1 MKLNKGIVLMQNGRL
16 KQKIQVILKKLG
28 VNQTQTLLNGNK
40 LAIIFLIFLAPNLAF
55 GAESAEGVL
64 SIIRNGLLSWTPLIK
79 TACLWV
85 FWTLVIIDLVWTF
98 GLKALSGFEFGD
110 FIATLIKKVMYIG
123 IFLLLFNIDQ
133 WLQIIFNSFSQLATS
148 VNNGTAV
155 SPNNIIIQAL
165 SIVRKIIQSMDF
177 WSPGDSIL
185 KVIAGVIILI
195 AFVLMAIDLLIVYL
209 KFFLMNVIV
218 FFALALGGLSHFKQI
233 GLNPITTAIKVG
245 VELFMIQGLMALC
258 INMIDTINNEIT
270 QNSSVE
276 IILTILTT
284 ALIFCMITKMV
295 PGIIEAVFNG
305 SIGESAGA
313 SAGFRAVATMAAGAA
328 TGAAVGAVGVT
339 RAMNA
344 AKALHLAE
352 GGAGGMDLVKGVAK
366 HLATSGGEHLRDNLT
381 KGRMPHQM
389 ANRLQEKLRDIQ
401 GKASEGGISAGTPK
415 EESYQSGVNPDVA
428 K

>member
-1 MKLNKGIVLMQNGRL
+1 MLTKLYLAKE
-16 KQKIQVILKKLG
+16 
-28 VNQTQTLLNGNK
+28 LLRRFKN
-40 LAIIFLIFLAPNLAF
+40 LIIFIFLLLPNLAF
-55 GAESAEGVL
+55 GLENSNGVL
-64 SIIRNGLLSWTPLIK
+64 DLLQNGLESWIPLIK

-85 FWTLVIIDLVWTF
+85 FWTLVAIDLIWTF

-110 FIATLIKKVMYIG
+110 FLATLIKKIMYIG
-123 IFLLLFNIDQ
+123 IFLFLFNTDQ
-133 WLQIIFNSFSQLATS
+133 WLQILFNSFSQLATGVS
-148 VNNGTAV
+148 NGIKITP
-155 SPNNIIIQAL
+155 SNIVTSGVEILL
-165 SIVRKIIQSMDF
+165 SI
-177 WSPGDSIL
+177 WEA
-185 KVIAGVIILI
+185 AGLNLAKTLFLLICGLIILI
-195 AFVLMAIDLLIVYL
+195 GFLLMAIDLLIVYL

-218 FFALALGGLSHFKQI
+218 FFALALGGLNHFKQI
-233 GLNPITTAIKVG
+233 GLNPIMTAIKIG
-245 VELFMIQGLMALC
+245 IELLMIQGLMALA
-258 INMIDTINNEIT
+258 INITNSAFKEIA
-270 QNSSVE
+270 QN
-276 IILTILTT
+276 LTIDLTLQILVI
-284 ALIFCMITKMV
+284 ALIFCIITKMI

-313 SAGFRAVATMAAGAA
+313 AAGFRAVATMAAGAA
-328 TGAAVGAVGVT
+328 AGAAVGAVGVT

-366 HLATSGGEHLRDNLT
+366 NLASAGGEHLRDNLT
-381 KGRMPHQM
+381 RGRMPNQM

>member
-1 MKLNKGIVLMQNGRL
+1 MLTKLYLAKE
-16 KQKIQVILKKLG
+16 
-28 VNQTQTLLNGNK
+28 LLRRFKN
-40 LAIIFLIFLAPNLAF
+40 LIIFIFLLLPNLAF
-55 GAESAEGVL
+55 GLENSNGVL
-64 SIIRNGLLSWTPLIK
+64 DLLQNGLESWIPLIK

-85 FWTLVIIDLVWTF
+85 FWTLVVIDLVWTF

-110 FIATLIKKVMYIG
+110 FLATLIKKIMYIG
-123 IFLLLFNIDQ
+123 IFLFLFNTDQ
-133 WLQIIFNSFSQLATS
+133 WLQILFNSFSQLATGVS
-148 VNNGTAV
+148 NGIKITP
-155 SPNNIIIQAL
+155 SNIVTSGVEILL
-165 SIVRKIIQSMDF
+165 SI
-177 WSPGDSIL
+177 WEA
-185 KVIAGVIILI
+185 AGLNLAKTLFLLICGLIILI
-195 AFVLMAIDLLIVYL
+195 GFLLMAIDLLIVYL

-218 FFALALGGLSHFKQI
+218 FFALALGGLNHFKQI
-233 GLNPITTAIKVG
+233 GLNPIMTAIKIG
-245 VELFMIQGLMALC
+245 IELLMIQGLMALA
-258 INMIDTINNEIT
+258 INITNSAFKEIA
-270 QNSSVE
+270 QN
-276 IILTILTT
+276 LTIDLTLQILVI

-328 TGAAVGAVGVT
+328 AGAAVGAVGVT

-366 HLATSGGEHLRDNLT
+366 NLASAGGEHLRDNLT

-389 ANRLQEKLRDIQ
+389 ANRLQEKLKDIQ

>member
-1 MKLNKGIVLMQNGRL
+1 MRVVLGA
-16 KQKIQVILKKLG
+16 
-28 VNQTQTLLNGNK
+28 NQTQTLLSGNK
-40 LAIIFLIFLAPNLAF
+40 LAIIFLIFLVPNLAF
-55 GAESAEGVL
+55 GAENADGIL
-64 SIIRNGLLSWTPLIK
+64 SLIRNGILSWTPLIK

-85 FWTLVIIDLVWTF
+85 FWTLVVIDLVWTF
-98 GLKALSGFEFGD
+98 GLKALSGFEFGE
-110 FIATLIKKVMYIG
+110 FLTTLIKKIIYIG
-123 IFLLLFNIDQ
+123 IFLFLFNTDQ

-148 VNNGTAV
+148 VNNGISIT
-155 SPNNIIIQAL
+155 PQNIIEQAL
-165 SIVRKIIQSMDF
+165 NLVGKIIQSMDF

-233 GLNPITTAIKVG
+233 GLNPIMTAIKVG
-245 VELFMIQGLMALC
+245 VELFMIQGLMALS
-258 INMIDTINNEIT
+258 ITMIDVINNEIT
-270 QNSSVE
+270 QKSTADV
-276 IILTILTT
+276 ILQILVV
-284 ALIFCMITKMV
+284 ALIFCIITKMI

-313 SAGFRAVATMAAGAA
+313 AAGFRAVATMAAGAA

-366 HLATSGGEHLRDNLT
+366 NLASAGGEHLRDNLT
-381 KGRMPHQM
+381 RGRMPNQM

>member
-1 MKLNKGIVLMQNGRL
+1 MLTKLYLAKE
-16 KQKIQVILKKLG
+16 
-28 VNQTQTLLNGNK
+28 LLRRFKN
-40 LAIIFLIFLAPNLAF
+40 LIIFIFLLLPNLAF
-55 GAESAEGVL
+55 GLENSNGVL
-64 SIIRNGLLSWTPLIK
+64 DLLQNGLESWIPLIK

-85 FWTLVIIDLVWTF
+85 FWTLVVIDLVWTF

-110 FIATLIKKVMYIG
+110 FLATLIKKIMYIG
-123 IFLLLFNIDQ
+123 IFLFLFNTDQ
-133 WLQIIFNSFSQLATS
+133 WLQILFNSFSQLATGVS
-148 VNNGTAV
+148 NGIKITP
-155 SPNNIIIQAL
+155 SNIVTSGVEILL
-165 SIVRKIIQSMDF
+165 SI
-177 WSPGDSIL
+177 WEA
-185 KVIAGVIILI
+185 AGLNLAKTLFLLICGLIILI
-195 AFVLMAIDLLIVYL
+195 GFLLMAIDLLIVYL

-218 FFALALGGLSHFKQI
+218 FFALALGGLNHFKQI
-233 GLNPITTAIKVG
+233 GLNPIMTAIKIG
-245 VELFMIQGLMALC
+245 IELLMIQGLMALA
-258 INMIDTINNEIT
+258 INITNSAFKEIA
-270 QNSSVE
+270 QN
-276 IILTILTT
+276 LTIDLTLQILVI
-284 ALIFCMITKMV
+284 ALIFCIITKMI

-313 SAGFRAVATMAAGAA
+313 AAGFRAVATMAAGAA

-366 HLATSGGEHLRDNLT
+366 NLASAGGEHLRDNLT
-381 KGRMPHQM
+381 RGRMPNQM

-415 EESYQSGVNPDVA
+415 EESYQSGVSPDVA

>member
-1 MKLNKGIVLMQNGRL
+1 MLTKLYLAKE
-16 KQKIQVILKKLG
+16 
-28 VNQTQTLLNGNK
+28 LLRRFKN
-40 LAIIFLIFLAPNLAF
+40 LIIFIFLLLPNLAF
-55 GAESAEGVL
+55 GLENSNGVL
-64 SIIRNGLLSWTPLIK
+64 DLLQNGLESWIPLIK

-85 FWTLVIIDLVWTF
+85 FWTLVVIDLVWTF

-110 FIATLIKKVMYIG
+110 FLATLIKKIMYIG
-123 IFLLLFNIDQ
+123 IFLFLFNTDQ
-133 WLQIIFNSFSQLATS
+133 WLQILFNSFSQLATGVS
-148 VNNGTAV
+148 NGIKITP
-155 SPNNIIIQAL
+155 SNIVTSGVEILL
-165 SIVRKIIQSMDF
+165 SI
-177 WSPGDSIL
+177 WEA
-185 KVIAGVIILI
+185 AGLNLAKTLFLLICGLIILI
-195 AFVLMAIDLLIVYL
+195 GFLLMAIDLLIVYL

-218 FFALALGGLSHFKQI
+218 FFALALGGLNHFKQI
-233 GLNPITTAIKVG
+233 GLNPIMTAIKIG
-245 VELFMIQGLMALC
+245 IELLMIQGLMALA
-258 INMIDTINNEIT
+258 INITNSAFKEIA
-270 QNSSVE
+270 QN
-276 IILTILTT
+276 LTIDLTLQILVI

-366 HLATSGGEHLRDNLT
+366 NLASAGGEHLRDNLT
-381 KGRMPHQM
+381 RGRMPNQM
-389 ANRLQEKLRDIQ
+389 ANRLQEKLKDIQ
-401 GKASEGGISAGTPK
+401 GKTSEGGISSGSPK
-415 EESYQSGVNPDVA
+415 EESYQSGINPNIT

>member
-1 MKLNKGIVLMQNGRL
+1 MLTKLYLAKE
-16 KQKIQVILKKLG
+16 
-28 VNQTQTLLNGNK
+28 LLRRFKN
-40 LAIIFLIFLAPNLAF
+40 LIIFIFLLLPNLAF
-55 GAESAEGVL
+55 GLENSNGVL
-64 SIIRNGLLSWTPLIK
+64 DLLQNGLESWIPLIK

-85 FWTLVIIDLVWTF
+85 FWTLVVIDLVWTF

-110 FIATLIKKVMYIG
+110 FLATLIKKIMYIG
-123 IFLLLFNIDQ
+123 IFLFLFNTDQ
-133 WLQIIFNSFSQLATS
+133 WLQILFNSFSQLATGVS
-148 VNNGTAV
+148 NGIKITP
-155 SPNNIIIQAL
+155 SNIVTSGVEILL
-165 SIVRKIIQSMDF
+165 SI
-177 WSPGDSIL
+177 WEA
-185 KVIAGVIILI
+185 AGLNLAKTLFLLICGLIILI
-195 AFVLMAIDLLIVYL
+195 GFLLMAIDLLIVYL

-218 FFALALGGLSHFKQI
+218 FFALALGGLNHFKQI
-233 GLNPITTAIKVG
+233 GLNPIMTAIKIG
-245 VELFMIQGLMALC
+245 IELLMIQGLMALA
-258 INMIDTINNEIT
+258 INITNSAFKEIA
-270 QNSSVE
+270 QN
-276 IILTILTT
+276 LTIDLTLQILVI

-313 SAGFRAVATMAAGAA
+313 AAGFRAVATMAAGAA

-366 HLATSGGEHLRDNLT
+366 NLASAGGEHLRDNLT
-381 KGRMPHQM
+381 RGRMPNQM

>member
-1 MKLNKGIVLMQNGRL
+1 MKRNNLIVKMLT
-16 KQKIQVILKKLG
+16 KLYLAKE
-28 VNQTQTLLNGNK
+28 LLRRFKN
-40 LAIIFLIFLAPNLAF
+40 LIIFIFLLLPNLAF
-55 GAESAEGVL
+55 GLENSNGVL
-64 SIIRNGLLSWTPLIK
+64 DLLQNGLESWIPLIK

-85 FWTLVIIDLVWTF
+85 FWTLVVIDLVWTF

-110 FIATLIKKVMYIG
+110 FLATLIKKIMYIG
-123 IFLLLFNIDQ
+123 IFLFLFNTDQ
-133 WLQIIFNSFSQLATS
+133 WLQILFNSFSQLATGVS
-148 VNNGTAV
+148 NGIKITP
-155 SPNNIIIQAL
+155 SNIVTSGVEILL
-165 SIVRKIIQSMDF
+165 SI
-177 WSPGDSIL
+177 WEA
-185 KVIAGVIILI
+185 AGLNLAKTLFLLICGLIILI
-195 AFVLMAIDLLIVYL
+195 GFLLMAIDLLIVYL

-218 FFALALGGLSHFKQI
+218 FFALALGGLNHFKQI
-233 GLNPITTAIKVG
+233 GLNPIMTAIKIG
-245 VELFMIQGLMALC
+245 IELLMIQGLMALA
-258 INMIDTINNEIT
+258 INITNSAFKEIA
-270 QNSSVE
+270 QN
-276 IILTILTT
+276 LTIDLTLQILVI

-313 SAGFRAVATMAAGAA
+313 AAGFRAVATMAAGAA

-366 HLATSGGEHLRDNLT
+366 NLASAGGEHLRDNLT
-381 KGRMPHQM
+381 RGRMPNQM

>member
-1 MKLNKGIVLMQNGRL
+1 
-16 KQKIQVILKKLG
+16 
-28 VNQTQTLLNGNK
+28 GNK
-40 LAIIFLIFLAPNLAF
+40 LAIIFLIFLVPNLAF
-55 GAESAEGVL
+55 GAENADGIL
-64 SIIRNGLLSWTPLIK
+64 SLIRNGILSWTPLIK

-85 FWTLVIIDLVWTF
+85 FWTLVVIDLVWTF

-110 FIATLIKKVMYIG
+110 FIATLIKKIMYIG
-123 IFLLLFNIDQ
+123 IFLFLFNIDQ

-148 VNNGTAV
+148 VNNGISIT
-155 SPNNIIIQAL
+155 PQNIIEQAL
-165 SIVRKIIQSMDF
+165 NLVGKIIQSMDF

-185 KVIAGVIILI
+185 KVVAGVIILI

-233 GLNPITTAIKVG
+233 GLNPIMTAIKVG
-245 VELFMIQGLMALC
+245 VELFMIQGLMALS
-258 INMIDTINNEIT
+258 ITMIDVINNEIT
-270 QNSSVE
+270 QKSTADV
-276 IILTILTT
+276 ILQILVV

-328 TGAAVGAVGVT
+328 AGAAVGAVGVT

-366 HLATSGGEHLRDNLT
+366 NLASAGGEHLRDTLT
-381 KGRMPHQM
+381 RGRMPHQM
-389 ANRLQEKLRDIQ
+389 ANRLQEKLKDIQ

>member
-1 MKLNKGIVLMQNGRL
+1 MNGS
-16 KQKIQVILKKLG
+16 
-28 VNQTQTLLNGNK
+28 K
-40 LAIIFLIFLAPNLAF
+40 LALVLFLCFLIPNLAF
-55 GAESAEGVL
+55 GAESPEGAL
-64 SIIRNGLLSWTPLIK
+64 TLIKNGLLSWTPLIK

-85 FWTLVIIDLVWTF
+85 FWTLVAIDLIWTF
-98 GLKALSGFEFGD
+98 GLKALSGFEFGE
-110 FIATLIKKVMYIG
+110 FLTTLIKKIIYIG
-123 IFLLLFNIDQ
+123 IFLFLFNTDQ
-133 WLQIIFNSFSQLATS
+133 WLQIIFNSFSQLATN
-148 VNNGTAV
+148 VNNGIDV
-155 SPNNIIIQAL
+155 KPNNIISTAIDVVITILQSA
-165 SIVRKIIQSMDF
+165 SIFSPVQSF
-177 WSPGDSIL
+177 F
-185 KVIAGVIILI
+185 IAISGIIILI
-195 AFVLMAIDLLIVYL
+195 SFLLMAIDLLIVYL

-218 FFALALGGLSHFKQI
+218 FFALALGGLNHFKQI
-233 GLNPITTAIKVG
+233 GLNPIMTAIKVG
-245 VELFMIQGLMALC
+245 VELFMIQGLMGIC
-258 INMIDTINNEIT
+258 FTMIGAIANEIN
-270 QNSSVE
+270 QNITIE
-276 IILTILTT
+276 NILI
-284 ALIFCMITKMV
+284 ALVTPVIFCIITKMI

-366 HLATSGGEHLRDNLT
+366 NLASAGGEHLRDNLT
-381 KGRMPHQM
+381 RGRMPHQM
-389 ANRLQEKLRDIQ
+389 ANRLQEKLKDIQ

>member
-1 MKLNKGIVLMQNGRL
+1 MLTKLYLAKE
-16 KQKIQVILKKLG
+16 
-28 VNQTQTLLNGNK
+28 LLRRFKN
-40 LAIIFLIFLAPNLAF
+40 LIIFIFLLLPNLAF
-55 GAESAEGVL
+55 GLENSNGVL
-64 SIIRNGLLSWTPLIK
+64 DLLQNGLESWIPLIK

-85 FWTLVIIDLVWTF
+85 FWTLVVIDLVWTF

-110 FIATLIKKVMYIG
+110 FLATVIKKIMYIG
-123 IFLLLFNIDQ
+123 IFLFLFNTDQ
-133 WLQIIFNSFSQLATS
+133 WLQILFNSFSQLATGVS
-148 VNNGTAV
+148 NGIKITP
-155 SPNNIIIQAL
+155 SNIVTSGVEILL
-165 SIVRKIIQSMDF
+165 SI
-177 WSPGDSIL
+177 WEA
-185 KVIAGVIILI
+185 AGLNLAKTLFLLICGLIILI
-195 AFVLMAIDLLIVYL
+195 GFLLMAIDLLIVYL

-218 FFALALGGLSHFKQI
+218 FFALALGGLNHFKQI
-233 GLNPITTAIKVG
+233 GLNPIMTAIKIG
-245 VELFMIQGLMALC
+245 IELLMIQGLMALA
-258 INMIDTINNEIT
+258 INITNSAFKEIA
-270 QNSSVE
+270 QN
-276 IILTILTT
+276 LTIDLTLQILVI
-284 ALIFCMITKMV
+284 AFIFCMITKMV

-366 HLATSGGEHLRDNLT
+366 NLASAGGEHLRDNLT
-381 KGRMPHQM
+381 RGRMPNQM

>member
-1 MKLNKGIVLMQNGRL
+1 MLTKLYLAKE
-16 KQKIQVILKKLG
+16 
-28 VNQTQTLLNGNK
+28 LLRRFKN
-40 LAIIFLIFLAPNLAF
+40 LIIFIFLLLPNLAF
-55 GAESAEGVL
+55 GLENSNGVL
-64 SIIRNGLLSWTPLIK
+64 DLLQNGLESWIPLIK

-85 FWTLVIIDLVWTF
+85 FWTLVVIDLVWTF

-110 FIATLIKKVMYIG
+110 FLATLIKKIMYIG
-123 IFLLLFNIDQ
+123 IFLFLFNTDQ
-133 WLQIIFNSFSQLATS
+133 WLQILFNSFSQLATGVS
-148 VNNGTAV
+148 NGIKITP
-155 SPNNIIIQAL
+155 SNIVTSGVEILL
-165 SIVRKIIQSMDF
+165 SI
-177 WSPGDSIL
+177 WEA
-185 KVIAGVIILI
+185 AGLNLAKTLFLLICGLIILI
-195 AFVLMAIDLLIVYL
+195 GFLLMAIDLLIVYL

-218 FFALALGGLSHFKQI
+218 FFALALGGLNHFKQI
-233 GLNPITTAIKVG
+233 GLNPIMTAIKIG
-245 VELFMIQGLMALC
+245 IELLMIQGLMALA
-258 INMIDTINNEIT
+258 INITNSAFKEIA
-270 QNSSVE
+270 QN
-276 IILTILTT
+276 LTIDLTLQILVI
-284 ALIFCMITKMV
+284 ALIFCIITKMI

-313 SAGFRAVATMAAGAA
+313 AAGFRAVATMAAGAA

-366 HLATSGGEHLRDNLT
+366 NLASAGGEHLRDNLT
-381 KGRMPHQM
+381 RGRMPNQM

>member
-1 MKLNKGIVLMQNGRL
+1 MLTKLYLAKE
-16 KQKIQVILKKLG
+16 
-28 VNQTQTLLNGNK
+28 LLRRFKN
-40 LAIIFLIFLAPNLAF
+40 LIIFIFLLLPNLAF
-55 GAESAEGVL
+55 GLENSNGVL
-64 SIIRNGLLSWTPLIK
+64 DLLQNGLESWIPLIK

-85 FWTLVIIDLVWTF
+85 FWTLVAIDLIWTF

-110 FIATLIKKVMYIG
+110 FLATLIKKIMYIG
-123 IFLLLFNIDQ
+123 IFLFLFNTDQ
-133 WLQIIFNSFSQLATS
+133 WLQILFNSFSQLATGVS
-148 VNNGTAV
+148 NGIKITP
-155 SPNNIIIQAL
+155 SNIVTSGVEILL
-165 SIVRKIIQSMDF
+165 SI
-177 WSPGDSIL
+177 WEA
-185 KVIAGVIILI
+185 AGLNLAKTLFLLICGLIILI
-195 AFVLMAIDLLIVYL
+195 GFLLMAIDLLIVYL

-218 FFALALGGLSHFKQI
+218 FFALALGGLNHFKQI
-233 GLNPITTAIKVG
+233 GLNPIMTAIKIG
-245 VELFMIQGLMALC
+245 IELLMIQGLMALA
-258 INMIDTINNEIT
+258 INITNSAFKEIA
-270 QNSSVE
+270 QN
-276 IILTILTT
+276 LTIDLTLQILVI

-366 HLATSGGEHLRDNLT
+366 NLASAGGEHLRDNLT
-381 KGRMPHQM
+381 RGRMPNQM
-389 ANRLQEKLRDIQ
+389 ANRLQEKLKDIQ
-401 GKASEGGISAGTPK
+401 GKTSEGGISSGSPK

>member
-1 MKLNKGIVLMQNGRL
+1 MKRNNLIVKMLT
-16 KQKIQVILKKLG
+16 KLYLAKE
-28 VNQTQTLLNGNK
+28 LLRRFKN
-40 LAIIFLIFLAPNLAF
+40 LIIFIFLLLPNLAF
-55 GAESAEGVL
+55 GLENSNGVL
-64 SIIRNGLLSWTPLIK
+64 DLLQNGLESWIPLIK

-85 FWTLVIIDLVWTF
+85 FWTLVVIDLVWTF

-110 FIATLIKKVMYIG
+110 FLATLIKKIMYIG
-123 IFLLLFNIDQ
+123 IFLFLFNTDQ
-133 WLQIIFNSFSQLATS
+133 WLQILFNSFSQLATGVS
-148 VNNGTAV
+148 NGIKITP
-155 SPNNIIIQAL
+155 SNIVTSGVEILL
-165 SIVRKIIQSMDF
+165 SI
-177 WSPGDSIL
+177 WEA
-185 KVIAGVIILI
+185 AGLNLAKTLFLLICGLIILI
-195 AFVLMAIDLLIVYL
+195 GFLLMAIDLLIVYL

-218 FFALALGGLSHFKQI
+218 FFALALGGLNHFKQI
-233 GLNPITTAIKVG
+233 GLNPIMTAIKIG
-245 VELFMIQGLMALC
+245 IELLMIQGLMALA
-258 INMIDTINNEIT
+258 INITNSAFKEIA
-270 QNSSVE
+270 QN
-276 IILTILTT
+276 LTIDLTLQILVI

-366 HLATSGGEHLRDNLT
+366 NLASAGGEHLRDNLT
-381 KGRMPHQM
+381 RGRMPNQM

-415 EESYQSGVNPDVA
+415 EESYQSGINPDVMQ
-428 K
+428 

>member
-1 MKLNKGIVLMQNGRL
+1 MKRNNLIVKMLT
-16 KQKIQVILKKLG
+16 KLYLAKE
-28 VNQTQTLLNGNK
+28 LLRRFKN
-40 LAIIFLIFLAPNLAF
+40 LIIFIFLLLPNLAF
-55 GAESAEGVL
+55 GLENSNGVL
-64 SIIRNGLLSWTPLIK
+64 DLLQNGLESWIPLIK

-85 FWTLVIIDLVWTF
+85 FWTLVVIDLVWTF

-110 FIATLIKKVMYIG
+110 FLATLIKKIMYIG
-123 IFLLLFNIDQ
+123 IFLFLFNTDQ
-133 WLQIIFNSFSQLATS
+133 WLQILFNSFSQLATGVS
-148 VNNGTAV
+148 NGIKITP
-155 SPNNIIIQAL
+155 SNIVTSGVEILL
-165 SIVRKIIQSMDF
+165 SI
-177 WSPGDSIL
+177 WEA
-185 KVIAGVIILI
+185 AGLNLAKTLFLLICGLIILI
-195 AFVLMAIDLLIVYL
+195 GFLLMAIDLLIVYL

-218 FFALALGGLSHFKQI
+218 FFALALGGLNHFKQI
-233 GLNPITTAIKVG
+233 GLNPIMTAIKIG
-245 VELFMIQGLMALC
+245 IELLMIQGLMALA
-258 INMIDTINNEIT
+258 INITNSAFKEIA
-270 QNSSVE
+270 QN
-276 IILTILTT
+276 LTIDLTLQILVI
-284 ALIFCMITKMV
+284 ALIFCKITKLV

-313 SAGFRAVATMAAGAA
+313 AAGFRAVATMAAGAA

-366 HLATSGGEHLRDNLT
+366 NLASAGGEHLRDNLT
-381 KGRMPHQM
+381 RGRMPNQM

>member
-1 MKLNKGIVLMQNGRL
+1 MKRNNLIVKMLT
-16 KQKIQVILKKLG
+16 KLYLAKE
-28 VNQTQTLLNGNK
+28 LLRRFKN
-40 LAIIFLIFLAPNLAF
+40 LIIFIFLLLPNLAF
-55 GAESAEGVL
+55 GLENSNGVL
-64 SIIRNGLLSWTPLIK
+64 DLLQNGLESWIPLIK

-85 FWTLVIIDLVWTF
+85 FWTLVVIDLVWTF

-110 FIATLIKKVMYIG
+110 FLATLIKKIMYIG
-123 IFLLLFNIDQ
+123 IFLFLFNTDQ
-133 WLQIIFNSFSQLATS
+133 WLQILFNSFSQLATGVS
-148 VNNGTAV
+148 NGIKITP
-155 SPNNIIIQAL
+155 SNIVTSGVEILL
-165 SIVRKIIQSMDF
+165 SI
-177 WSPGDSIL
+177 WEA
-185 KVIAGVIILI
+185 AGLNLAKTLFLLICGLIILI
-195 AFVLMAIDLLIVYL
+195 GFLLMAIDLLIVYL

-233 GLNPITTAIKVG
+233 GLNPIMTAIKIG
-245 VELFMIQGLMALC
+245 IELLMIQGLMALA
-258 INMIDTINNEIT
+258 INITNSAFKEIA
-270 QNSSVE
+270 QN
-276 IILTILTT
+276 LTIDLTLQILVV

-366 HLATSGGEHLRDNLT
+366 NLASAGGEHLRDNLT
-381 KGRMPHQM
+381 RGRMPNQM

>member
-1 MKLNKGIVLMQNGRL
+1 MGLRMRV
-16 KQKIQVILKKLG
+16 VLG
-28 VNQTQTLLNGNK
+28 VNQTQTLLSGNK
-40 LAIIFLIFLAPNLAF
+40 LAIIFLIFLVPNLAF
-55 GAESAEGVL
+55 GAENADGIL
-64 SIIRNGLLSWTPLIK
+64 SLIRNGILSWTPLIK

-85 FWTLVIIDLVWTF
+85 FWTLVVIDLVWTF

-110 FIATLIKKVMYIG
+110 FIATLIKKIMYIG
-123 IFLLLFNIDQ
+123 IFLFLFNIDQ

-148 VNNGTAV
+148 VNNGISIT
-155 SPNNIIIQAL
+155 PQNIIEQAL
-165 SIVRKIIQSMDF
+165 NLVGKIIQSMDF

-185 KVIAGVIILI
+185 KVVAGVIILI

-233 GLNPITTAIKVG
+233 GLNPIMTAIKVG
-245 VELFMIQGLMALC
+245 VELFMIQGLMALS
-258 INMIDTINNEIT
+258 ITMIDVINNEIT
-270 QNSSVE
+270 QKSTADV
-276 IILTILTT
+276 ILQILVV
-284 ALIFCMITKMV
+284 AFIFCMITKMV

-328 TGAAVGAVGVT
+328 AGAAVGAVGAT

-366 HLATSGGEHLRDNLT
+366 NLAGAGGEHLRDNLT
-381 KGRMPHQM
+381 RGRMPHQM

-415 EESYQSGVNPDVA
+415 QENYQSGINPDVA

>member
-1 MKLNKGIVLMQNGRL
+1 MGLRMRV
-16 KQKIQVILKKLG
+16 VLG
-28 VNQTQTLLNGNK
+28 VNQTQTLLSGNK
-40 LAIIFLIFLAPNLAF
+40 LAIIFLIFLVPNLAF
-55 GAESAEGVL
+55 GAENADGIL
-64 SIIRNGLLSWTPLIK
+64 SLIRNGILSWTPLIK

-85 FWTLVIIDLVWTF
+85 FWTLVVIDLVWTF

-110 FIATLIKKVMYIG
+110 FIATLIKKIMYIG
-123 IFLLLFNIDQ
+123 IFLFLFNIDQ

-148 VNNGTAV
+148 VNNGISIT
-155 SPNNIIIQAL
+155 PQNIIEQAL
-165 SIVRKIIQSMDF
+165 NLVGKIIQSMDF

-185 KVIAGVIILI
+185 KVVAGVIILI

-233 GLNPITTAIKVG
+233 GLNPIMTAIKVG
-245 VELFMIQGLMALC
+245 VELFMIQGLMALS
-258 INMIDTINNEIT
+258 ITMIDVINNEIT
-270 QNSSVE
+270 QKSTADV
-276 IILTILTT
+276 ILQILVV
-284 ALIFCMITKMV
+284 ALIFCIITKMI

-328 TGAAVGAVGVT
+328 AGAAVGAVGAT

-366 HLATSGGEHLRDNLT
+366 NLAGAGGEHLRDNLT
-381 KGRMPHQM
+381 RGRMPHQM

-415 EESYQSGVNPDVA
+415 QENYQSGINPDVME
-428 K
+428 

>member
-1 MKLNKGIVLMQNGRL
+1 MRV
-16 KQKIQVILKKLG
+16 VLG
-28 VNQTQTLLNGNK
+28 VNQTQTLLSGNK
-40 LAIIFLIFLAPNLAF
+40 LAIIFLIFLVPNLAF
-55 GAESAEGVL
+55 GAENADGIL
-64 SIIRNGLLSWTPLIK
+64 SLIRNGILSWTPLIK

-85 FWTLVIIDLVWTF
+85 FWTLVVIDLVWTF

-110 FIATLIKKVMYIG
+110 FIATLIKKIMYIG
-123 IFLLLFNIDQ
+123 IFLFLFNIDQ

-148 VNNGTAV
+148 VNNGISIT
-155 SPNNIIIQAL
+155 PQNIIEQAL
-165 SIVRKIIQSMDF
+165 NLVGKIIQSMDF

-185 KVIAGVIILI
+185 KVVAGVIILI

-233 GLNPITTAIKVG
+233 GLNPIMTAIKVG
-245 VELFMIQGLMALC
+245 VELFMIQGLMALS
-258 INMIDTINNEIT
+258 ITMIDVINNEIT
-270 QNSSVE
+270 QKSTADV
-276 IILTILTT
+276 ILQILVV

-328 TGAAVGAVGVT
+328 AGAAVGAVGAT

-352 GGAGGMDLVKGVAK
+352 GGKGGMDLVKGVAK
-366 HLATSGGEHLRDNLT
+366 NLASAGGEHLRDNLT
-381 KGRMPHQM
+381 RGRMPNQM

-415 EESYQSGVNPDVA
+415 EESYQSGINPNIT

>member
-1 MKLNKGIVLMQNGRL
+1 MLTKLYLAKE
-16 KQKIQVILKKLG
+16 
-28 VNQTQTLLNGNK
+28 LLRRFKN
-40 LAIIFLIFLAPNLAF
+40 LIIFIFLLLPNLAF
-55 GAESAEGVL
+55 GLENSNGVL
-64 SIIRNGLLSWTPLIK
+64 DLLQNGLESWIPLIK

-85 FWTLVIIDLVWTF
+85 FWTLVVIDLVWTF

-110 FIATLIKKVMYIG
+110 FLATLIKKIMYIG
-123 IFLLLFNIDQ
+123 IFLFLFNTDQ
-133 WLQIIFNSFSQLATS
+133 WLQILFNSFSQLATGVS
-148 VNNGTAV
+148 NGIKITP
-155 SPNNIIIQAL
+155 SNIVTSGVEILL
-165 SIVRKIIQSMDF
+165 SI
-177 WSPGDSIL
+177 WEA
-185 KVIAGVIILI
+185 AGLNLAKTLFLLICGLIILI
-195 AFVLMAIDLLIVYL
+195 GFLLMAIDLLIVYL

-218 FFALALGGLSHFKQI
+218 FFALALGGLNHFKQI
-233 GLNPITTAIKVG
+233 GLNPIMTAIKIG
-245 VELFMIQGLMALC
+245 IELLMIQGLMALA
-258 INMIDTINNEIT
+258 INITNSAFKEIA
-270 QNSSVE
+270 QN
-276 IILTILTT
+276 LTIDLTLQILVI

-366 HLATSGGEHLRDNLT
+366 NLASAGGEHLRDNLT
-381 KGRMPHQM
+381 RGRMPHQM
-389 ANRLQEKLRDIQ
+389 ANRLQEKLKDIQ
-401 GKASEGGISAGTPK
+401 GKASEGGISSGSPK

>member
-1 MKLNKGIVLMQNGRL
+1 MNGS
-16 KQKIQVILKKLG
+16 
-28 VNQTQTLLNGNK
+28 K
-40 LAIIFLIFLAPNLAF
+40 LALVLFLCFLIPNLAF
-55 GAESAEGVL
+55 GAESPEGAL
-64 SIIRNGLLSWTPLIK
+64 TLIKNGLLSWTPLIK

-85 FWTLVIIDLVWTF
+85 FWTLVAIDLIWTF

-110 FIATLIKKVMYIG
+110 FLATLIKKIMYIG
-123 IFLLLFNIDQ
+123 IFLFLFNTDQ
-133 WLQIIFNSFSQLATS
+133 WLQIIFNSFSQLATN
-148 VNNGTAV
+148 VNNGIDV
-155 SPNNIIIQAL
+155 KPNNIISTAIDVVITILQSA
-165 SIVRKIIQSMDF
+165 SIFSPVQSF
-177 WSPGDSIL
+177 F
-185 KVIAGVIILI
+185 IAISGIIILI
-195 AFVLMAIDLLIVYL
+195 SFLLMAIDLLIVYL

-218 FFALALGGLSHFKQI
+218 FFALALGGLNHFKQI
-233 GLNPITTAIKVG
+233 GLNPIMTAIKVG
-245 VELFMIQGLMALC
+245 VELFMIQGLMGIC
-258 INMIDTINNEIT
+258 FTMIGAIANEIN
-270 QNSSVE
+270 QNITIE
-276 IILTILTT
+276 NILI
-284 ALIFCMITKMV
+284 ALVTPVIFCIITKMI

-366 HLATSGGEHLRDNLT
+366 NLATSGGEHLRDNLT

-389 ANRLQEKLRDIQ
+389 ANRLQEKLKDIQ

>member
-1 MKLNKGIVLMQNGRL
+1 MNGS
-16 KQKIQVILKKLG
+16 
-28 VNQTQTLLNGNK
+28 K
-40 LAIIFLIFLAPNLAF
+40 LALVLFLCFLIPNLAF
-55 GAESAEGVL
+55 GAESPEGAL
-64 SIIRNGLLSWTPLIK
+64 TLIKNGLLSWTPLIK

-85 FWTLVIIDLVWTF
+85 FWTLVAIDLIWTF
-98 GLKALSGFEFGD
+98 GLKALSGFEFGE
-110 FIATLIKKVMYIG
+110 FLTTLIKKIIYIG
-123 IFLLLFNIDQ
+123 IFLFLFNTDQ
-133 WLQIIFNSFSQLATS
+133 WLQIIFNSFSQLATN
-148 VNNGTAV
+148 VNNGIDV
-155 SPNNIIIQAL
+155 KPNNIISTAIDVVITILQSA
-165 SIVRKIIQSMDF
+165 SIFSPVQSF
-177 WSPGDSIL
+177 F
-185 KVIAGVIILI
+185 IAISGIIILI
-195 AFVLMAIDLLIVYL
+195 SFLLMAIDLLIVYL

-218 FFALALGGLSHFKQI
+218 FFALALGGLNHFKQI

-245 VELFMIQGLMALC
+245 VELFMIQGLMGIC
-258 INMIDTINNEIT
+258 FTMIGAIANEIN
-270 QNSSVE
+270 QNITIE
-276 IILTILTT
+276 NILI
-284 ALIFCMITKMV
+284 ALVTPVIFCIITKMI

-366 HLATSGGEHLRDNLT
+366 NLASAGGEHLRDNLT
-381 KGRMPHQM
+381 RGRMPNQM

>member
-1 MKLNKGIVLMQNGRL
+1 MLTKLYLAKE
-16 KQKIQVILKKLG
+16 
-28 VNQTQTLLNGNK
+28 LLRRFKN
-40 LAIIFLIFLAPNLAF
+40 LIIFIFLLLPNLAF
-55 GAESAEGVL
+55 GLENSNGVL
-64 SIIRNGLLSWTPLIK
+64 DLLQNGLESWIPLIK

-85 FWTLVIIDLVWTF
+85 FWTLVVIDLVWTF

-110 FIATLIKKVMYIG
+110 FLATLIKKIMYIG
-123 IFLLLFNIDQ
+123 IFLFLFNTDQ
-133 WLQIIFNSFSQLATS
+133 WLQILFNSFSQLATGVS
-148 VNNGTAV
+148 NGIKITP
-155 SPNNIIIQAL
+155 SNIVTSGVEILL
-165 SIVRKIIQSMDF
+165 SI
-177 WSPGDSIL
+177 WEA
-185 KVIAGVIILI
+185 AGLNLAKTLFLLICGLIILI
-195 AFVLMAIDLLIVYL
+195 GFLLMAIDLLIVYL

-233 GLNPITTAIKVG
+233 GLNPIMTAIKIG
-245 VELFMIQGLMALC
+245 IELLMIQGLMALA
-258 INMIDTINNEIT
+258 INITNSAFKEIA
-270 QNSSVE
+270 QN
-276 IILTILTT
+276 LTIDLTLQILVV

-366 HLATSGGEHLRDNLT
+366 NLASAGGEHLRDNLT
-381 KGRMPHQM
+381 RGRMPNQM

>member
-1 MKLNKGIVLMQNGRL
+1 
-16 KQKIQVILKKLG
+16 
-28 VNQTQTLLNGNK
+28 
-40 LAIIFLIFLAPNLAF
+40 
-55 GAESAEGVL
+55 
-64 SIIRNGLLSWTPLIK
+64 
-79 TACLWV
+79 
-85 FWTLVIIDLVWTF
+85 
-98 GLKALSGFEFGD
+98 
-110 FIATLIKKVMYIG
+110 MYIG

-366 HLATSGGEHLRDNLT
+366 NLAIAGGEHLRDNLT
-381 KGRMPHQM
+381 KGRMPNQM
-389 ANRLQEKLRDIQ
+389 ANRLQEKLKDIQ
-401 GKASEGGISAGTPK
+401 GKTSEGGISSGSPK

>member
-1 MKLNKGIVLMQNGRL
+1 MGLRMRV
-16 KQKIQVILKKLG
+16 VLG
-28 VNQTQTLLNGNK
+28 VNQTQTLLSGNK
-40 LAIIFLIFLAPNLAF
+40 LAIIFLIFLVPNLAF
-55 GAESAEGVL
+55 GAENADGIL
-64 SIIRNGLLSWTPLIK
+64 SLIRNGILSWTPLIK

-85 FWTLVIIDLVWTF
+85 FWTLVVIDLVWTF

-110 FIATLIKKVMYIG
+110 FIATLIKKIMYIG
-123 IFLLLFNIDQ
+123 IFLFLFNIDQ

-148 VNNGTAV
+148 VNNGISIT
-155 SPNNIIIQAL
+155 PQNIIEQAL
-165 SIVRKIIQSMDF
+165 NLVGKIIQSMDF

-185 KVIAGVIILI
+185 KVVAGVIILI

-233 GLNPITTAIKVG
+233 GLNPIMTAIKVG
-245 VELFMIQGLMALC
+245 VELFMIQGLMALS
-258 INMIDTINNEIT
+258 ITMIDVINNEIT
-270 QNSSVE
+270 QKSTADV
-276 IILTILTT
+276 ILQILVV

-328 TGAAVGAVGVT
+328 AGAAVGAVGAT

-366 HLATSGGEHLRDNLT
+366 NLAGAGGEHLRDNLT
-381 KGRMPHQM
+381 RGRMPHQM

>member
-1 MKLNKGIVLMQNGRL
+1 MGLRMRV
-16 KQKIQVILKKLG
+16 VLG
-28 VNQTQTLLNGNK
+28 VNQTQTLLSGNK
-40 LAIIFLIFLAPNLAF
+40 LAIIFLIFLVPNLAF
-55 GAESAEGVL
+55 GAENADGIL
-64 SIIRNGLLSWTPLIK
+64 SLIRNGILSWTPLIK

-85 FWTLVIIDLVWTF
+85 FWTLVVIDLVWTF

-110 FIATLIKKVMYIG
+110 FIATLIKKIMYIG
-123 IFLLLFNIDQ
+123 IFLFLFNIDQ

-148 VNNGTAV
+148 VNNGISIT
-155 SPNNIIIQAL
+155 PQNIIEQAL
-165 SIVRKIIQSMDF
+165 NLVGKIIQSMDF

-185 KVIAGVIILI
+185 KVVAGVIILI

-218 FFALALGGLSHFKQI
+218 FFALALGGLNHFKQI
-233 GLNPITTAIKVG
+233 GLNPIMTAIKVG
-245 VELFMIQGLMALC
+245 VELFMIQGLMALS
-258 INMIDTINNEIT
+258 ITMIDVINNEIT
-270 QNSSVE
+270 QKSTADV
-276 IILTILTT
+276 ILQILVV

-328 TGAAVGAVGVT
+328 AGAAVGAVGVT

-366 HLATSGGEHLRDNLT
+366 NLASAGGEHLRDNLT
-381 KGRMPHQM
+381 RGRMPNQM
-389 ANRLQEKLRDIQ
+389 ANRLQEKLKDIQ
-401 GKASEGGISAGTPK
+401 GKTSEGGISSGSPK